1 MGLRRQ
7 EAGANQGAALGWLT
21 RGAAARRAPAPGAAQ
36 SVCRPQ
42 LPRVGCSKRAAS
54 SYPTLPTWRPTSQ
67 VLESVTALDVAA
79 ARAAHAAWLGGARPR
94 LLRPGAAGG
103 CVAVRGMR
111 HPLLLARALRPLPTP
126 PAAADAELA
135 SSPLGLLGPVSG
147 PPGRAAAAAP
157 APGRGRPG
165 DRSPTAWLAAM
176 PFCCSCARAPR
187 CCPSG
192 ARRLSFDAVSR
203 LGGSLRRPR
212 PARSAPSA
220 TQPPRR
226 IAGGARGP
234 APPGGPAGA
243 AGRAR
248 RDDHGA
254 GARRASA
261 NGAPR
266 CHVYRQEHCPSLKQQ
281 ASAEQGGR

>member
-111 HPLLLARALRPLPTP
+111 HPLLLARALHPLPAP

-147 PPGRAAAAAP
+147 PPGRVAAAAP
-157 APGRGRPG
+157 APVRGRLG
-165 DRSPTAWLAAM
+165 HCLLTACLLQHLPAAV
-176 PFCCSCARAPR
+176 ARAHR
-187 CCPSG
+187 RWRPSG
-192 ARRLSFDAVSR
+192 ARRMFFLNAVSP
-203 LGGSLRRPR
+203 LEGSLRRPR

-226 IAGGARGP
+226 IAGGASGP

-254 GARRASA
+254 GARAA
-261 NGAPR
+261 PLQTAPR
-266 CHVYRQEHCPSLKQQ
+266 AAMSPDGSTVLH
-281 ASAEQGGR
+281 